1 MLFWVIAAIL
11 TLGASLAVLLPLTGG
26 GRGASSSNDHDL
38 EVYRDQLAELERDA
52 SRGLIQPAEAEEARA
67 EIARRILRLG
77 DVGQA
82 NTSQADA
89 PGTRQPSRAARLVAT
104 SAVLVVPL
112 LSWGL
117 YSQLGSPDLPSQPLA
132 ERLAKNPADSSVD
145 ELVARAEAHLA
156 ADPSDGRGWD
166 VLAPIYLRLQ
176 RFSDAVTA
184 YRNAIRLDGD
194 TAARE
199 AGLGEAIANAA
210 GGIVSADA
218 QSAFEQALKL
228 DPANQKAAFYL
239 AMALAQEGRLAEAT
253 AAWQKMLGLLPPDS
267 PWRGAVQQA
276 LAEAA
281 NRSVA
286 SGEPAKGPDAAAVDA
301 ASSMAPQDRQA
312 MIDTMVAG
320 LDEKLRQN
328 PRDTEGW
335 MRLIR
340 SYVVLGKADQAR
352 DALHRGIA
360 VFGADSEEAKKFT
373 AFAASLGLTA
383 TE

>member
-26 GRGASSSNDHDL
+26 GKGASSSNDHDL

-89 PGTRQPSRAARLVAT
+89 PGTRRPSRAARLVAT

-156 ADPSDGRGWD
+156 ANPSDGRGWD

-281 NRSVA
+281 KRSVA

-301 ASSMAPQDRQA
+301 ASSMAPQDRKA

-352 DALHRGIA
+352 EALHRGIA

>member
-26 GRGASSSNDHDL
+26 GKGASSSNDHDL
-38 EVYRDQLAELERDA
+38 EVYRNQLAELERDA

-117 YSQLGSPDLPSQPLA
+117 YIQLGSPDLPSQPLA

-156 ADPSDGRGWD
+156 ANPSDGRGWD

-340 SYVVLGKADQAR
+340 SYVVLGKTDQAR
-352 DALHRGIA
+352 EALHRGIA

>member
-26 GRGASSSNDHDL
+26 GKGASTSNDHDL

-52 SRGLIQPAEAEEARA
+52 ARGLIQPAEAEEARA

-82 NTSQADA
+82 DA
-89 PGTRQPSRAARLVAT
+89 PTSRQPSRATRLVAT
-104 SAVLVVPL
+104 SAVLLVPL

-156 ADPSDGRGWD
+156 ANPGDGRGWD

-228 DPANQKAAFYL
+228 DPANPKASFYL
-239 AMALAQEGRLAEAT
+239 AMALAQEGRIPEAT

-301 ASSMAPQDRQA
+301 ATSMAPQDRQA

-383 TE
+383 RE

>member
-1 MLFWVIAAIL
+1 MLFWVIAALL
-11 TLGASLAVLLPLTGG
+11 TLGASLAVLLPLTSGG
-26 GRGASSSNDHDL
+26 KGTPTSSDHDL

-52 SRGLIQPAEAEEARA
+52 ARGLIQPAEAEEART
-67 EIARRILRLG
+67 EIARRILRLTNV
-77 DVGQA
+77 DQA
-82 NTSQADA
+82 NAGQADA

-104 SAVLVVPL
+104 SAVLLVPL

-145 ELVARAEAHLA
+145 ELVARAKAHLA
-156 ADPSDGRGWD
+156 ANPGDGRGWD

-176 RFSDAVTA
+176 RFPDAVTA

-218 QSAFEQALKL
+218 QYAFEQALKL
-228 DPANQKAAFYL
+228 DPGNAKASFYL
-239 AMALAQEGRLAEAT
+239 AMALAQEGRIPEAT
-253 AAWQKMLGLLPPDS
+253 TAWQKMLDSLPQDS

-312 MIDTMVAG
+312 MIETMVAG